1 LYSLIRINPKIYWNR
16 EGEKQDIIVFSFTG
30 DHFFLNIYSFFPDV
44 VDENQQA
51 GRDMSAER
59 NWEMKNV
66 LLKAEL
72 AISFISAAEV
82 RGEERRQQ

>member
-1 LYSLIRINPKIYWNR
+1 
-16 EGEKQDIIVFSFTG
+16 VFSFSG
-30 DHFFLNIYSFFPDV
+30 DHFLNIYSFFPDV